1 MIPAILTR
9 QYEAVQELNTARQL
23 LTGLQTSRITGQET
37 QFLTEKIQAIEKELS
52 STEAQAQELIDQ
64 LDDTQARLFAALHY
78 KAGYQWSEIAGIFS
92 LQEDAAKACVYR
104 ALRRVCGDATR

>member
-23 LTGLQTSRITGQET
+23 LAALQAGKITGRET

-52 STEAQAQELIDQ
+52 STEAQAQAFIDQ

-78 KAGYQWSEIAGIFS
+78 QAGYQWSEIAQIFS

-104 ALRRVCGDATR
+104 ALRRVCGDTTR

>member
-23 LTGLQTSRITGQET
+23 LAGLQTSRITGQET

-52 STEAQAQELIDQ
+52 STEAQAQALIDQ

>member
-23 LTGLQTSRITGQET
+23 LAALQVSRITGKET

-52 STEAQAQELIDQ
+52 STEDQAQALIDQ
-64 LDDTQARLFAALHY
+64 LDDMQARLFAVLHY
-78 KAGYQWSEIAGIFS
+78 QAGYQWSEIAGIFS
-92 LQEDAAKACVYR
+92 LQEGAAKACVYR
-104 ALRRVCGDATR
+104 ALRKVCGDTTQ